1 MPDKIQ
7 TLKLAPLLAEFLFT
21 YKRLDLPGIG
31 TFQLSGEGE
40 TTGIHFENNP
50 AIGEVPELVSF
61 LSSKTGK
68 MKALAA
74 ADLDSHITLALEFL
88 NIGKP
93 FRFEGIGSLIKRQAG
108 GYEFIAEKSKDF
120 PKKEINLTPG
130 TEEFTAAYENV
141 SRTSVSHPALKKLF
155 VGLMVIASLFLA
167 LWLGYKAY
175 RHAVMKDAGVTEHS
189 DRNEEAEMMPASAKQ
204 DSLQVQH
211 TALADDRV
219 KFVLEVA
226 SPARAFYRY
235 NKLKS
240 YNWDVHMET
249 QDSLKYKIFFLLKIN
264 PADTARILDSLTLLN
279 GRKVYIEY

>member
-1 MPDKIQ
+1 M
-7 TLKLAPLLAEFLFT
+7 KLATLLAEFLFT
-21 YKRLDLPGIG
+21 YQRLDLPGIG
-31 TFQLSGEGE
+31 TFRLSGEGE
-40 TTGIHFENNP
+40 TTEIHFENNP
-50 AIGEVPELVSF
+50 SIGESPELVSF

-108 GYEFIAEKSKDF
+108 GYEFVAEKSKDLS
-120 PKKEINLTPG
+120 KKEITRTSG
-130 TEEFTAAYENV
+130 TDEFIADHENV
-141 SRTSVSHPALKKLF
+141 GRSSASLPALKKLSIM
-155 VGLMVIASLFLA
+155 LMVLVSLFLA
-167 LWLGYKAY
+167 IWLGYKAY
-175 RHAVMKDAGVTEHS
+175 RHSVIKEARVIKHS
-189 DRNEEAEMMPASAKQ
+189 DRNEDTEMMPASAKQ

-211 TALADDRV
+211 TALGDDRV

-249 QDSLKYKIFFLLKIN
+249 RDSLKYKIFFLLKIN